1 MICAKQL
8 EKNKECSEL
17 RHIVLPKISPAKN
30 TPEFGDLGVG
40 TYTDKRAFMMYFSRV
55 SNGNI

>member
-17 RHIVLPKISPAKN
+17 RHIFLPKISPAKN
-30 TPEFGDLGVG
+30 THEFGDLCVG
-40 TYTDKRAFMMYFSRV
+40 RYTDKRAFMMYFNSV
-55 SNGNI
+55 EQQYT